1 MTPFDVIKAGDFGEE
16 IIKLD
21 GDAKEISDSLT
32 VMPGI
37 LVELNGILD
46 QISPNVD
53 LIVLLASPRC
63 NRVPGSNSSS
73 APGSKC
79 CTTPICSGAIIEMVT
94 TTAEGKRDVET

>member
-37 LVELNGILD
+37 LMELNGILD
-46 QISPNVD
+46 
-53 LIVLLASPRC
+53 
-63 NRVPGSNSSS
+63 
-73 APGSKC
+73 
-79 CTTPICSGAIIEMVT
+79 
-94 TTAEGKRDVET
+94 